1 MPQITHDNHYVPQ
14 LYLKYWSE
22 DKSRIWAYRI
32 LVPHQNVK
40 KWEHRAIRGVAY
52 HRDLYT
58 VIRNGQE
65 VDDFEKWLEVDFETP
80 VQEVINKVIKEK
92 HLKNIDW
99 VKLARFL
106 AAQDVRTP
114 TSYLEMVQRW
124 ESILPDA
131 LDKALEKGAK
141 KLENIILKQEIVE
154 AENVSN
160 NLLKNI
166 INVQVKQN
174 PNREEGGSI
183 IEANIVAGRALW
195 IENQKLLL
203 RETSN
208 VLLNHKW
215 SIVKPAKGFE
225 WFTSDHPVVRLN
237 YYKEDSYD
245 LKGGWGNTKGNIFM
259 PLSPYHLLFT
269 QVGSDLADQ
278 IILSPEKTREIQKII
293 AERSFRWI
301 FAKQP
306 ISVVEKYRPRHI
318 DSELFKTEEEQ
329 LRRWHFEQSSAETSQ

>member
-14 LYLKYWSE
+14 LYLKNWSE

-40 KWEHRAIRGVAY
+40 KWEHRSIRGVAY

-65 VDDFEKWLEVDFETP
+65 VDEFEKWLESDFESP
-80 VQEVINKVIKEK
+80 VQEVLNKVVKEK
-92 HLKNIDW
+92 QLKNTDW
-99 VKLARFL
+99 IKLARFL
-106 AAQDVRTP
+106 ASQDVRTP
-114 TSYLEMVQRW
+114 TSYLEMAERW
-124 ESILPDA
+124 KSILPDA

-141 KLENIILKQEIVE
+141 KLEDIIRNQEVVE
-154 AENVSN
+154 TETTSN
-160 NLLKNI
+160 NLFKNL
-166 INVQVKQN
+166 INVQIKQN
-174 PNREEGGSI
+174 PNQEEGGSI

-203 RETSN
+203 QETSK

-215 SIVKPAKGFE
+215 SIAKPAKGFE

-237 YYKEDSYD
+237 YYKKDSYD
-245 LKGGWGNTKGNIFM
+245 LKGGWGNIKGNIFM
-259 PLSPYHLLFT
+259 PLSPSHLLFT

-278 IILSPEKTREIQKII
+278 IVFSPEETREIQKIF
-293 AERSFRWI
+293 AERALRWV
-301 FAKQP
+301 FAKHP
-306 ISVVEKYRPRHI
+306 MAVVEKYRPRHI
-318 DSELFKTEEEQ
+318 DNELFNAEEEQ
-329 LRRWHFEQSSAETSQ
+329 LRRWHSEQSLAETKE